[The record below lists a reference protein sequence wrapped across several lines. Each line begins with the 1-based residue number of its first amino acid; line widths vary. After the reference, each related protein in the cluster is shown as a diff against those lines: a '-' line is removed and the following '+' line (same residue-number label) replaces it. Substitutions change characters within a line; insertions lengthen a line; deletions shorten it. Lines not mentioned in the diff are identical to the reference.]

1 MSKKYQNIVDKN
13 KAKAKRR
20 VKIPTTVKDHV
31 TNLSIDMKSLQSNL
45 ERMDRCRWLIYQS
58 FDSLKQLIRLL
69 QRQNLLGSLED
80 WKSEM
85 CETCPFKDGLLKE
98 VTEIYAASTLNEEGK
113 MEIEVEIWNGF
124 IDKIKKGEL

>member
-1 MSKKYQNIVDKN
+1 
-13 KAKAKRR
+13 
-20 VKIPTTVKDHV
+20 
-31 TNLSIDMKSLQSNL
+31 MKSLQSNL

-80 WKSEM
+80 WKSEI

-113 MEIEVEIWNGF
+113 MAVKVEDWNEF
-124 IDKIKKGEL
+124 MDKIKKGEL